1 MRIKKFFKRG
11 ARDNFVRRGLLLLVK
26 FIWLNFPEGGVR
38 IYLTPSRQVLLIIYY
53 SLFEIFLN
61 QLRHKYIVVLK
72 ALVVVSFIKSTKN
85 LDIISVFTVNRSCI
99 AKVCPSTDH
108 YSCFFKLHKYFHYF
122 RSHRYCN
129 LKYSEE

>member
-11 ARDNFVRRGLLLLVK
+11 ARDNFVRRGLLLLTLLCEIHMVEFSRGRGTDLSHPLSSGLTHYIL
-26 FIWLNFPEGGVR
+26 FIIRDFSKSTATLV
-38 IYLTPSRQVLLIIYY
+38 YC
-53 SLFEIFLN
+53 
-61 QLRHKYIVVLK
+61 
-72 ALVVVSFIKSTKN
+72 ALVVVSLIKSTKN
-85 LDIISVFTVNRSCI
+85 LDIISVFTVNRSCT